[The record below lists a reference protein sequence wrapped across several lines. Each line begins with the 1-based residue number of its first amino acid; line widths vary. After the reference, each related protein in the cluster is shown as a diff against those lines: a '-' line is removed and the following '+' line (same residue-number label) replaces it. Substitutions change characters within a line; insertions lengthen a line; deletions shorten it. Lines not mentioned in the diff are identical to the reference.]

1 MSNIIMKVSAVLV
14 GILGVVSLFMTA
26 SIIFDLFEIREKEG
40 NYVPFIVYANFVC
53 SFLYLYC
60 CYGFFTKNKC
70 TTTCLFIAVGI
81 LIVAYIALIIY
92 IQVGGVFEMKTV
104 KAMLARISLTILLAG
119 ISWYYI
125 TRTKLMAV

>member
-1 MSNIIMKVSAVLV
+1 
-14 GILGVVSLFMTA
+14 
-26 SIIFDLFEIREKEG
+26 
-40 NYVPFIVYANFVC
+40 
-53 SFLYLYC
+53 
-60 CYGFFTKNKC
+60 
-70 TTTCLFIAVGI
+70 LFIAVGI

-119 ISWYYI
+119 VSWYYI